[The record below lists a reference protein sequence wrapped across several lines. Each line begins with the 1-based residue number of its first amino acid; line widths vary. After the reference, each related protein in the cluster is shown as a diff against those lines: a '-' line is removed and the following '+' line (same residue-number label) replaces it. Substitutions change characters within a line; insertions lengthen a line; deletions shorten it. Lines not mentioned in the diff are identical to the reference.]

1 MAHFAWL
8 DANNRVTNISV
19 VDNVNLLDEN
29 GNESEAVGIAYLT
42 QVHGEGFVWKQTS
55 FNTDYVYEYEFDD
68 SVPPK
73 LISATIVGSEHA
85 LGGTPFRGAYARVG
99 YIYDAVTDTFTPP
112 ESDTDET
119 VL

>member
-8 DANNRVTNISV
+8 DNSNIVYQVSV
-19 VDNVNLLDEN
+19 VDNVNLLDKN

-55 FNTDYVYEYEFDD
+55 YN
-68 SVPPK
+68 
-73 LISATIVGSEHA
+73 
-85 LGGTPFRGAYARVG
+85 GTFRGTYAGIG

-112 ESDTDET
+112 EITEIVTEVESGTPDDNA
-119 VL
+119 